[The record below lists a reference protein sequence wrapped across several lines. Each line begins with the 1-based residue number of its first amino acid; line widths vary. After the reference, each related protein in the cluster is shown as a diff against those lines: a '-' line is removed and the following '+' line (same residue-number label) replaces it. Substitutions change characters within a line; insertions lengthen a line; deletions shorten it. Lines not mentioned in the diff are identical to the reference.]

1 MALELLNGFALWT
14 NNIDPLKNDIDPLR
28 FLTIQQAGDMLRMS
42 HQTVQRLIHRACP
55 PHPNREP

>member
-1 MALELLNGFALWT
+1 MALALLNGFALWT

-42 HQTVQRLIHRACP
+42 HQTVRV
-55 PHPNREP
+55 